1 MASHH
6 PKLWGDVVSQVP
18 VFGGKYV
25 LCADAF
31 CGAMKAVRAMMAI
44 QAAEKQGVVFMGKG
58 DCMDWNP
65 GIRRAERLK
74 VYFDMRIFPGLM
86 QRALAPKRILL
97 FSLR

>member
-25 LCADAF
+25 LCADVF
-31 CGAMKAVRAMMAI
+31 CGAMMAMMAI
-44 QAAEKQGVVFMGKG
+44 KAAEKQGVVFMGKG